1 MKFKSQNIVITGA
14 SLGLGRAI
22 AEAFAQEGAHLL
34 LCART
39 AGPLEQ
45 AAQEL
50 QKIAV
55 PGQKILWKACD
66 VSNEGQVKELAALA
80 LKELGGCDVLV
91 NNAGIHGAKGP
102 LEEVSWDEWR
112 RTIEIDLFGV
122 ILPCRSFIPLMKKA
136 GRGKIINLSGGGAT
150 APRPFFSAYAAAKA
164 AVVRVTETLAEEL
177 RPHHIEVNA
186 VAPGPINTR
195 LVAEAVAAG
204 PQKIGQK
211 AYAEMLRITQGG
223 DRPPELAAELCL
235 FLAGPESDGI
245 TGKLIS
251 APWDPWPN
259 LASHRGELATGDIY
273 TLRRIV
279 PEDRGKKWG
288 SPK

>member
-1 MKFKSQNIVITGA
+1 MNVVITGA

-22 AEAFAQEGAHLL
+22 AEAFARNGAHLL

-39 AGPLEQ
+39 PGPLEE
-45 AAQEL
+45 AALEL
-50 QKIAV
+50 RKIAG
-55 PGQKILWKACD
+55 PDRKILWKACD
-66 VSNEGQVKELAALA
+66 VSDEGQVKALSSLALA
-80 LKELGGCDVLV
+80 ELGGCDVLI

-102 LEEVSWDEWR
+102 LEEVSWEEWR

-122 ILPCRSFIPLMKKA
+122 ILPCRCFIPHMKKA
-136 GRGKIINLSGGGAT
+136 GCGRIINLSGGGAT
-150 APRPFFSAYAAAKA
+150 GPRPFFSAYAAAKA

-177 RPHHIEVNA
+177 RSHHIQVNA
-186 VAPGPINTR
+186 VAPGPVNTR

-204 PQKIGQK
+204 PEKIGPK
-211 AYAEMLRITQGG
+211 AYVEMLRITQGG

-235 FLAGPESDGI
+235 FLAGPESEGI

-251 APWDPWPN
+251 APWDPWRN
-259 LASHRGELATGDIY
+259 LAAHRAELAATDIY

-279 PEDRGKKWG
+279 PEDRGKKWE
-288 SPK
+288 SLE

>member
-1 MKFKSQNIVITGA
+1 MKFKSQTVVITGA
-14 SLGLGRAI
+14 SLGIGRAI
-22 AEAFAQEGAHLL
+22 SEAFAREGAHLL

-39 AGPLEQ
+39 PGPLEQ
-45 AAQEL
+45 AAREL
-50 QKIAV
+50 QTNAAA
-55 PGQKILWKACD
+55 GQKILWQACD
-66 VSNEGQVKELAALA
+66 VSDENQVKALAAFA
-80 LKELGGCDVLV
+80 LKELGGCDVLI

-150 APRPFFSAYAAAKA
+150 GPRPFFSAYAAAKV
-164 AVVRVTETLAEEL
+164 AVVRVTEILAEEL
-177 RPHHIEVNA
+177 RPHRIEVNA
-186 VAPGPINTR
+186 VAPGAINTR

-204 PQKIGQK
+204 PKKIGRK

-223 DRPPELAAELCL
+223 DRPPELAAGLCL
-235 FLAGPESDGI
+235 FLAGPESNGI

-251 APWDPWPN
+251 APWDPWSN
-259 LASHRGELATGDIY
+259 LAAHRDELAAGDIY

-279 PEDRGKKWG
+279 PEDRGKKWE